1 MFNENCYGEKSRI
14 KEGQEVKG
22 VGRLG
27 KHTVIQV
34 GLIEKM
40 AFNQRLKGSEGVSQ
54 ASIWG

>member
-22 VGRLG
+22 VGQAG
-27 KHTVIQV
+27 ETNTVIQV

-40 AFNQRLKGSEGVSQ
+40 AFNRRLKGSEGVSQ
-54 ASIWG
+54 ASI